1 MNIKDSTKKENTHL
15 LPLAVSAA
23 IITAFSIIYGFYN
36 IPATIAAAAVIIVI
50 YIKYRDKPVFETG
63 EKDYSRM
70 YKFFIFAIAAALAL
84 RFISIT
90 SMPYDFYTDELNEL
104 TEAYFR
110 LTGQKELFGYST
122 RFGSSLLYFSLG
134 VIMAVMAVV
143 KENIDLLRFIPA
155 VVSVLTAAALY
166 FFGDS
171 LKNKKL
177 GIVLAFLFLTSGWA
191 LFLSRKLM
199 ENIYVPLFAVLI
211 FTFLNY
217 YIRNKKERFLYLTG
231 AVYFAGLFTY
241 SSWVLITAFIAYF
254 LFEYRKEIG
263 LKKILV
269 LSSIIAVSLGL
280 YMLLFMQTKGP
291 SWAMGMTV
299 FKGSDGVFQAV
310 LNLKNL
316 FVYLLQPMQ
325 YNHLS
330 HTQPAVSATEFL
342 FLAAG
347 IILALINIKKKIF
360 RIILAGLVI
369 SSATLFISKDAAH
382 HLRHVMLLP
391 FIIITAGFFLNH
403 ILNRKYALY
412 AVAAHTVLFIFILL
426 YHFNYW
432 PAQMNISHRD
442 KQAADYINK
451 KYANNDYILIHEGV
465 VYGNFP
471 MYLRT
476 KAAHNPA
483 KEPKT
488 VILLTNYFMRQ
499 NVKTVF
505 PETAVK
511 YFYDFQGN
519 NLHTYALYEIPAKQ
533 GSGIAEYFGSLK
545 TKMEKQQVK
554 AWEQKYQEG
563 FDLTKSYLEITGN
576 DPAKIL
582 ANTLLN
588 VQYVLFCGSTGR
600 YNDLLAAA
608 QDPDKKIFHTA
619 DLMEFFG
626 RILYMSK
633 DYKNSH
639 YFFSR
644 AYSLAPEWKYVY
656 WQAERSKY
664 MMSQKQP

>member
-1 MNIKDSTKKENTHL
+1 M
-15 LPLAVSAA
+15 AVSAA
-23 IITAFSIIYGFYN
+23 IITGFSLIYGFYN
-36 IPATIAAAAVIIVI
+36 IPATIAAAAVILVI
-50 YIKYRDKPVFETG
+50 YNKYRDMPLFETQ
-63 EKDYSRM
+63 EKDYSSM
-70 YKFFIFAIAAALAL
+70 YKFFIFAIAAALAA

-134 VIMAVMAVV
+134 VIMAVMAVIR
-143 KENIDLLRFIPA
+143 ENIDLLRFIPA

-177 GIVLAFLFLTSGWA
+177 GVIMAFLFLTSGWA

-199 ENIYVPLFAVLI
+199 ENIYVPLFAVLV

-217 YIRNKKERFLYLTG
+217 YIRSKKDRFLYLTG
-231 AVYFAGLFTY
+231 AVYFAGFYTY
-241 SSWVLITAFIAYF
+241 SSWALITAFIAYF

-269 LSSIIAVSLGL
+269 LSSIMAVSLGF
-280 YMLLFMQTKGP
+280 YMLLFTQTKGP

-299 FKGSDGVFQAV
+299 FKGSTGAFQAV
-310 LNLKNL
+310 LNIKNV
-316 FVYLLQPMQ
+316 FVFLLQPME

-342 FLAAG
+342 FFTGG
-347 IILALINIKKKIF
+347 IIMAVINIKKKIF
-360 RIILAGLVI
+360 RIILAGVI
-369 SSATLFISKDAAH
+369 ISGTTLLISKDVAH
-382 HLRHVMLLP
+382 HLRHVMMLP

-403 ILNRKYALY
+403 ILNRKYALF
-412 AVAAHTVLFIFILL
+412 AVTAHVMLFITVLL
-426 YHFNYW
+426 YHFNFW
-432 PAQMNISHRD
+432 PAQMNISHRS
-442 KQAADYINK
+442 KQASDYINK
-451 KYANNDYILIHEGV
+451 KYANNDYIFIHEGV
-465 VYGNFP
+465 VYGDFP

-476 KAAHNPA
+476 KAAYKPA

-488 VILLTNYFMRQ
+488 IILLTNYFMRQ
-499 NVKTVF
+499 NVKSVF
-505 PETAVK
+505 PKASVK

-519 NLHTYALYEIPAKQ
+519 NLHTYALYEIPVKQ
-533 GSGIAEYFGSLK
+533 GSGLAEYFSALK

-554 AWEQKYQEG
+554 AWEQKYAEG
-563 FDLTKSYLEITGN
+563 FNITKTYLEITGN
-576 DPAKIL
+576 DPVKIL

-588 VQYVLFCGSTGR
+588 VQYVLFCGSTGK
-600 YNDLLAAA
+600 YNDLFAAA
-608 QDPDKKIFHTA
+608 QDPDKKIYPTA
-619 DLMEFFG
+619 DLMEFFA

-639 YFFSR
+639 YFFTR
-644 AYSLAPEWKYVY
+644 AYLLAPEWKYVY

-664 MMSQKQP
+664 MMQQPQQ